1 MERTNVINE
10 GLEAVAEGVLP
21 LEMDEGFLYGHGL
34 GLYITVG
41 ADIIEDGM
49 QVLFLHRREDG
60 HIDTGSLEEVDEL
73 IACDLSIHTDAGT
86 DEGGDVT
93 AIEFVF
99 LLLEVGILI
108 FLPCAELLPE
118 DLLQFANI
126 GFGERVKVVYL
137 LEDIVVLAILGK
149 VIEYALLVGDL
160 DIERCC
166 HAIIGDDIGDV
177 NIEGL
182 AFHTDEELHE

>member
-1 MERTNVINE
+1 MRFFDLLCVGGDDVVEGADVGDE
-10 GLEAVAEGVLP
+10 GLEAVTEGVLP

-60 HIDTGSLEEVDEL
+60 HIDTGGLEEVDEL
-73 IACDLSIHTDAGT
+73 IACDLSIHTDTGT
-86 DEGGDVT
+86 DEGGNVT

-99 LLLEVGILI
+99 LLLEVGVLI

-126 GFGERVKVVYL
+126 
-137 LEDIVVLAILGK
+137 
-149 VIEYALLVGDL
+149 
-160 DIERCC
+160 
-166 HAIIGDDIGDV
+166 
-177 NIEGL
+177 
-182 AFHTDEELHE
+182 

>member
-1 MERTNVINE
+1 MDCVDVVDE

-21 LEMDEGFLYGHGL
+21 LEMDEGLLYGHRFRL
-34 GLYITVG
+34 NIAIS
-41 ADIIEDGM
+41 ADVIEDGM
-49 QVLFLHRREDG
+49 EVLFLHGGEYR
-60 HIDTGSLEEVDEL
+60 HIYAGGLEEVDEL
-73 IACDLSIHTDAGT
+73 IACDLSIHTDAGA
-86 DEGGDVT
+86 DEGGDVAT
-93 AIEFVF
+93 IEFVF

-108 FLPCAELLPE
+108 LLPCTELLPE
-118 DLLQFANI
+118 DLLQFADV
-126 GFGERVKVVYL
+126 GFGERVKMIDL
-137 LEDIVVLAILGK
+137 LQDIVVLAILGE

-160 DIERCC
+160 DIERCR